1 MTKQSLS
8 RLSQYPVF
16 LRLGVFIFTLLVIWV
31 PVAGPIY
38 FVIASLGG
46 TPDSIRNTASIL
58 TLLLLYTEFIWL
70 VRFWGRR
77 VYGQP
82 DLLWRYGL
90 EFTRRSG
97 LELLTGLAIGVFSLF
112 ALFGTQGIWGW
123 VVWKVP
129 SASFLRILLE
139 GGLVSLGLGFAEE
152 LLFRGWLL
160 DELQRDY
167 RPGMALWMSA
177 GIYAA
182 LHFIKPLEELL
193 RTIITFPALLLLGA
207 TLVWAKRSRS
217 SWEDGFWRGRL
228 GLPIGLHAGLVWG
241 YYIVNVGQLIEYS
254 NQAPAWITGI
264 DRNPL
269 AGIMGLLFLTLLFLA
284 MKRQAVKI
292 SC

>member
-1 MTKQSLS
+1 M
-8 RLSQYPVF
+8 
-16 LRLGVFIFTLLVIWV
+16 
-31 PVAGPIY
+31 VAN
-38 FVIASLGG
+38 SGG
-46 TPDSIRNTASIL
+46 TPDAIQNTVSIL
-58 TLLLLYTEFIWL
+58 TLLLLYTEFILL
-70 VRFWGRR
+70 VRFWGWQ

-82 DLLWRYGL
+82 NLLWRYGL

-112 ALFGTQGIWGW
+112 ALFGTQSILGW
-123 VVWKVP
+123 VIWKVP
-129 SASFLRILLE
+129 SASWLRIVLE

-152 LLFRGWLL
+152 LFFRGWLL
-160 DELQRDY
+160 DEFQRDY
-167 RPGMALWMSA
+167 RPKTALWASA

-217 SWEDGFWRGRL
+217 NWEDGFWRGRL

-241 YYIVNVGQLIEYS
+241 YYIVNVGQLVDYS
-254 NQAPAWITGI
+254 SQAPAWITGI

-269 AGIMGLLFLTLLFLA
+269 AGIMGLLFLTLLFLG
-284 MKRQAVKI
+284 MKRQAVGRGVRG
-292 SC
+292 